1 MREILAMRR
10 ESESFDLHFQGLND
24 PFSVTV
30 GRFPDGR
37 VAEVFINARKRDQL
51 FDHLARDAAILI
63 SIALQ
68 HGAPI
73 DALRKALSRD
83 AHGSAQGIAGAA
95 LDVIVAG
102 DPRDLGSAAR

>member
-1 MREILAMRR
+1 MGCETLAMRR
-10 ESESFDLHFQGLND
+10 EAESFVLHFCGLSD
-24 PFSVTV
+24 PFFVTV

-37 VAEVFINARKRDQL
+37 VAEVFINASKRDQL

-68 HGAPI
+68 YGAPI

-95 LDVIVAG
+95 LDVIVEG
-102 DPRDLGSAAR
+102 GPS

>member
-1 MREILAMRR
+1 MQEILAMRR
-10 ESESFDLHFQGLND
+10 ESESFELHFHGLKD
-24 PFSVTV
+24 PFPVTV

-37 VAEVFINARKRDQL
+37 VAEVFINARKHDQL

-68 HGAPI
+68 YGAPV
-73 DALRKALSRD
+73 DELRKALSRD

-95 LDVIVAG
+95 LDVIAEG
-102 DPRDLGSAAR
+102 GSI

>member
-68 HGAPI
+68 HGAPM
-73 DALRKALSRD
+73 
-83 AHGSAQGIAGAA
+83 G
-95 LDVIVAG
+95 
-102 DPRDLGSAAR
+102 PRRASPARRSMS